1 MSIRPI
7 LGYDIAMGYVSGA
20 AALLVSYYAFRS
32 YSATRRKSLLL
43 FQLGLALAGVGL
55 FLDSS
60 FLLAALITRSISLIA
75 FGYSGYFILTTSS
88 YCLII
93 GSYTVN
99 RAEAEAFEI
108 SPIILFPLLAFGAF
122 SEGVLSALAA
132 AIAIQLGVNF
142 SFKRSADSF
151 LAFLA
156 FLLIFLSHLSFTLQ
170 SMRFPGFLIAGH
182 VLRFLGFT
190 SLLILLARMVRA
202 S

>member
-7 LGYDIAMGYVSGA
+7 LGYDIAMGYVSGF

-32 YSATRRKSLLL
+32 YSAAHKKSLLL
-43 FQLGLALAGVGL
+43 FQLGFALAGAAL
-55 FLDSS
+55 LLDSS
-60 FLLAALITRSISLIA
+60 FLLAALITRSASLIA
-75 FGYSGYFILTTSS
+75 LGYSGYFLLTASS

-93 GSYTVN
+93 GSYTVD
-99 RAEAEAFEI
+99 RAESPEA
-108 SPIILFPLLAFGAF
+108 SPMALFPLLAFGAF

-142 SFKRSADSF
+142 SYKRSANSF

>member
-1 MSIRPI
+1 MPIRPI
-7 LGYDIAMGYVSGA
+7 LGYDIAMGYVSGV

-43 FQLGLALAGVGL
+43 FQLGFALAGAGL
-55 FLDSS
+55 LLDSS
-60 FLLAALITRSISLIA
+60 FLLAALITRSASLIA
-75 FGYSGYFILTTSS
+75 LGYSGYFILTASS

-93 GSYTVN
+93 GSYTVD
-99 RAEAEAFEI
+99 RAESLEA
-108 SPIILFPLLAFGAF
+108 SPIALFPLLAFGAF

-142 SFKRSADSF
+142 SYKRSADSF

-156 FLLIFLSHLSFTLQ
+156 FLLIFFSHLSFTLQ
-170 SMRFPGFLIAGH
+170 SLRFPGFLIAGH

>member
-1 MSIRPI
+1 MPIRPI
-7 LGYDIAMGYVSGA
+7 LGYDIAMGYVSGV

-32 YSATRRKSLLL
+32 YSAAHKKSLLL
-43 FQLGLALAGVGL
+43 FQLGFALAGVGL
-55 FLDSS
+55 LLDSS
-60 FLLAALITRSISLIA
+60 FLLAALITRSASLIA
-75 FGYSGYFILTTSS
+75 FGYSGYFILTASS

-93 GSYTVN
+93 GSYTVD
-99 RAEAEAFEI
+99 RAESLEA

-142 SFKRSADSF
+142 SYKRSADSF

>member
-1 MSIRPI
+1 MPIRPI
-7 LGYDIAMGYVSGA
+7 LGYDIAMGYVSGF

-32 YSATRRKSLLL
+32 YSAAHKKSLLL
-43 FQLGLALAGVGL
+43 FQLGFALAGAGL
-55 FLDSS
+55 LLDSS
-60 FLLAALITRSISLIA
+60 SLLAALITRSASLIA
-75 FGYSGYFILTTSS
+75 FGYSGYFILTASS

-93 GSYTVN
+93 GSYTVD
-99 RAEAEAFEI
+99 RAESLEA
-108 SPIILFPLLAFGAF
+108 SPMALFPLLAFGAF
-122 SEGVLSALAA
+122 SEGVLSALAM

-142 SFKRSADSF
+142 SYRRSADSF

-170 SMRFPGFLIAGH
+170 SLRFPGFLIAGH

>member
-1 MSIRPI
+1 MPIRPI
-7 LGYDIAMGYVSGA
+7 LGYDIAMGYVSGF

-32 YSATRRKSLLL
+32 YSAAHKKSLLL
-43 FQLGLALAGVGL
+43 FQLGFALAGAGL
-55 FLDSS
+55 LLDSS
-60 FLLAALITRSISLIA
+60 FLLAALITRSASLIA
-75 FGYSGYFILTTSS
+75 FGYSGYFILTASS

-93 GSYTVN
+93 GSYTVD
-99 RAEAEAFEI
+99 RAESLEA
-108 SPIILFPLLAFGAF
+108 SPIALFPLLAFGAF

-142 SFKRSADSF
+142 SYKRSANSF